1 MQKIKYV
8 CKVAVLCIGIAMAG
22 ISSTIISN
30 AQETEIQVQPRMLYI
45 NNWDTGLSISDSGTA
60 TVSGYV
66 EGVSG
71 VSSTS
76 VKLTLQKYE
85 SGSWVAVKSWE
96 KTSSSRTTS
105 ISGTYQVSKGT
116 YRVLMGCRA
125 NSETKTVTSG
135 TKTY

>member
-1 MQKIKYV
+1 MRKIKYL

-22 ISSTIISN
+22 ISSTTISN

-45 NNWDTGLSISDSGTA
+45 NNWDTGLSISDRGTA

-96 KTSSSRTTS
+96 KTSNARTTS
-105 ISGTYQVSKGT
+105 ISETYQVSKGT
-116 YRVLMGCRA
+116 YRVVMGCRA
-125 NSETKTVTSG
+125 NSETYTVTSG

>member
-45 NNWDTGLSISDSGTA
+45 VGYKTNLEISNSGMA
-60 TVSGYV
+60 TIFGSVQGM
-66 EGVSG
+66 SG

-76 VKLTLQKYE
+76 VKVTLQKNV
-85 SGSWVAVKSWE
+85 SGSWVAVHSWE
-96 KTSSSRTTS
+96 KTNDSTYTA
-105 ISGTYQVSKGT
+105 IGTTYQVSKGT
-116 YRVLMGCRA
+116 YRVVMGCRA
-125 NSETKTVTSG
+125 NSETYTVTSA

>member
-1 MQKIKYV
+1 MQKIKYL

-45 NNWDTGLSISDSGTA
+45 NNWDTGLSISDSGIA

-76 VKLTLQKYE
+76 VKLTLQKNV

-96 KTSSSRTTS
+96 KTSSSRTAS
-105 ISGTYQVSKGT
+105 ISESYQVSKGT
-116 YRVLMGCRA
+116 YRVVMTCRA